1 MSVLAKNDFGQVQ
14 QLNLTGEFDL
24 LTIEH
29 KSCQAKVSLFGG
41 QVLSWKPNGQKDV
54 FWLSEKA
61 TFEQGKAIRGGI
73 PLCWPWF
80 GAHPK
85 DINNNAGNHGFAR
98 EQFWQVSDISISEKT
113 VEISLVFQGDNMHL
127 LWPNA
132 CKLKQVLSFGEIFTQ
147 SLTMSN
153 LSKEDAFYTGALHSY
168 FRVSAPENICVDE
181 LSDAS
186 FDDKLTG
193 LSYSPTPL
201 VNGVGPVD
209 RVYHSNKAMKISDSK
224 WQRTIEVNA
233 SNTKQWVFWNPGNK
247 VATTMADIHT
257 DGEQEFV
264 CLEAANTNMQLLS
277 SNKSLTMSQV
287 VSVTSI
293 IKTK

>member
-1 MSVLAKNDFGQVQ
+1 MSVLVKNEFGQVQ
-14 QLNLTGEFDL
+14 QLNLTSEFAS

-29 KSCQAKVSLFGG
+29 QCCQAKVSLYGG
-41 QVLSWKPNGQKDV
+41 QVLSWKPKGQRDV
-54 FWLSEKA
+54 FWLSDKA

-98 EQFWQVSDISISEKT
+98 EQLWQVSDITVSEEG
-113 VEISLVFQGDNMHL
+113 VEISLVFQGDNMRAI
-127 LWPNA
+127 WPNA
-132 CKLKQVLSFGEIFTQ
+132 CKLMQVLSFGETFTQ

-153 LSKEDAFYTGALHSY
+153 LSDEDAYYTGALHSY
-168 FRVSAPENICVDE
+168 FRVSAPENISVDG
-181 LSDAS
+181 LNDAP

-193 LSYSPTPL
+193 QSYSPTPL

-209 RVYHSNKAMKISDSK
+209 RIYHSNKVMQITDSK

-233 SNTKQWVFWNPGNK
+233 SNTQQWVFWNPGEN
-247 VATTMADIHT
+247 VANSMADIHAR
-257 DGEQEFV
+257 GEQEFV
-264 CLEAANTNMQLLS
+264 CLEAANTNMQLLAS
-277 SNKSLTMSQV
+277 GKSLTISQV
-287 VSVTSI
+287 ITVTPNAP
-293 IKTK
+293 